1 MSKKDE
7 ISEVAEL
14 ACLKI
19 EEARL
24 PEFQSHFKKVM
35 EYFENLN
42 ELDTSNVEPMVTPH
56 GIYSELR
63 ADEVNRD
70 LTVDEVLENAPDVK
84 DSLFKVPPVV

>member
-19 EEARL
+19 EESRL
-24 PEFQSHFKKVM
+24 PEFQNHFKKVM
-35 EYFENLN
+35 AYFENLN
-42 ELDTSNVEPMVTPH
+42 ELDTSNVEPMITPH
-56 GIYSELR
+56 GIRSELR
-63 ADEVNRD
+63 VDNVKKD